1 MDKNYRVSVISSI
14 FKAGK
19 FINYFLKDIKK
30 QTIFEECEFLLLD
43 ADSPDNEFESIKE
56 YLNFPNIKY
65 INIGNCS
72 IYEAWNKGVELS
84 SSELLTNW
92 NMDDRRCPHS
102 LKSQVE
108 FLESSIISDVC
119 YGHTL
124 VSYKENESFQDIKST
139 EIYPAL
145 DGTIENQL
153 IHNSP
158 HCLPVWRKSIHNR
171 FGLFDTSYFSG
182 ADYDMWFRVLK
193 GGGILSKLDIITGL
207 YYRNPNGISS
217 NQENLKKAID
227 EVIGIRKKYS

>member
-1 MDKNYRVSVISSI
+1 MDKKYRVSVITSI
-14 FKAGK
+14 FKGGK
-19 FINYFLKDIKK
+19 FIDHFLQDITK
-30 QTIFEECEFLLLD
+30 QTIFGECEFLLLD
-43 ADSPDNEFESIKE
+43 ANSSDNEFESIKE

-72 IYEAWNKGVELS
+72 IYEAWNKGIELS

-92 NMDDRRCPHS
+92 NLDDRRCRHS

-108 FLESSIISDVC
+108 FLESNLYSDVC

-124 VSYKENESFQDIKST
+124 ISYNENESFENCRSM

-171 FGLFDTSYFSG
+171 FGAFDTSYFSG
-182 ADYDMWFRVLK
+182 SDYDMWFRVLK
-193 GGGILSKLDIITGL
+193 GGGVLSKLDIITGL

-217 NQENLKKAID
+217 NQQNLRKAIE
-227 EVIGIRKKYS
+227 EVFQIREKYK